1 MINGFRFWCHK
12 VLPLVYDDSLS
23 YYELLCKVVKHM
35 NEMGEEI
42 NRIVTDLA
50 NFKTYVD
57 GRFEEIDSDLENYV
71 QRKLDEMFAEWAID
85 GTLDD
90 MVSKTLE
97 KSVTIPVLYAGDI
110 IIPTTHSLS
119 ACVVLSD
126 IGMAYL
132 LVSPVK
138 SYAESHSS
146 DMGTLYAVDLTT
158 NAVATS
164 YPVKCGHGNG
174 MSYNPRTEKLFINPV
189 YTYTSGTEQSCRK
202 IYSYTLSK
210 TTGILDTTSLVET
223 NTPDNNFFASCYNYD
238 DGKLYAFD
246 YSYQVYEIADNM
258 TLTKVAQLVFSAA
271 DRGVG
276 NGEQGFAIKGTRI
289 YFSCARGTVYEYNLA
304 VDNDGIAIAT
314 KILQNTDALNRRPFG
329 EMQAFTFDANGNM
342 WCAAHF
348 DLNDD
353 VRDGYLTRV
362 LLNGL
367 PKTDAKTPV
376 QYYDMTGAYLNH
388 GSYTITV
395 GTEGRFR
402 NANTEMKH
410 PAQINFMARIWGLE
424 KFTVNST
431 TDFGKI
437 AFTVP
442 VTVEIPANGTF
453 KFGQI
458 QARNGKVTLIANSG
472 AHVICSDDYEFAIL
486 LRNNGEFNLT
496 CADTITIDNLQG
508 HDFKINVATSKAMV
522 SIRKVPTLVNGSAGV
537 YIESVQITDPG
548 LYWGTTLVASDT

>member
-202 IYSYTLSK
+202 IYSYTHSK

>member
-1 MINGFRFWCHK
+1 
-12 VLPLVYDDSLS
+12 
-23 YYELLCKVVKHM
+23 
-35 NEMGEEI
+35 
-42 NRIVTDLA
+42 
-50 NFKTYVD
+50 
-57 GRFEEIDSDLENYV
+57 
-71 QRKLDEMFAEWAID
+71 
-85 GTLDD
+85 
-90 MVSKTLE
+90 
-97 KSVTIPVLYAGDI
+97 
-110 IIPTTHSLS
+110 
-119 ACVVLSD
+119 
-126 IGMAYL
+126 
-132 LVSPVK
+132 
-138 SYAESHSS
+138 
-146 DMGTLYAVDLTT
+146 
-158 NAVATS
+158 
-164 YPVKCGHGNG
+164 
-174 MSYNPRTEKLFINPV
+174 
-189 YTYTSGTEQSCRK
+189 
-202 IYSYTLSK
+202 
-210 TTGILDTTSLVET
+210 
-223 NTPDNNFFASCYNYD
+223 
-238 DGKLYAFD
+238 
-246 YSYQVYEIADNM
+246 
-258 TLTKVAQLVFSAA
+258 
-271 DRGVG
+271 
-276 NGEQGFAIKGTRI
+276 
-289 YFSCARGTVYEYNLA
+289 
-304 VDNDGIAIAT
+304 
-314 KILQNTDALNRRPFG
+314 
-329 EMQAFTFDANGNM
+329 MQAFTFDANGNM

-537 YIESVQITDPG
+537 YIESIQITDPG